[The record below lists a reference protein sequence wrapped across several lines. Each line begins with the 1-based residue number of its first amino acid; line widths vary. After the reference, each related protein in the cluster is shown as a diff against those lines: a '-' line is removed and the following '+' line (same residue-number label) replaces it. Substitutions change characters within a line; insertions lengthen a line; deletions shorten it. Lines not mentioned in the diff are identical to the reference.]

1 MQSDYA
7 ADLLY
12 IITIYLTKASAVF
25 LFLRLTPNKA
35 HKIFCWTIM
44 GTSTLWVILSIFIV
58 ALRCQLSQPWVM
70 NEHCV
75 NVVSLPAAAYHFRE
89 TPPRSPHKSPK
100 SLHYR
105 LTQKNSLSDGRLLE
119 PWMV

>member
-12 IITIYLTKASAVF
+12 IFTIYLTKASAIF

-35 HKIFCWTIM
+35 HKLFCWTIM
-44 GTSTLWVILSIFIV
+44 GTSTVWVVLSVFIV
-58 ALRCQLSQPWVM
+58 ALRCQLSQPWVV

-75 NVVSLPAAAYHFRE
+75 NVVNFPAAALTTFLP
-89 TPPRSPHKSPK
+89 TPKPK
-100 SLHYR
+100 SRVSR
-105 LTQKNSLSDGRLLE
+105 LTQKKSFFDGRLLE
-119 PWMV
+119 R

>member
-12 IITIYLTKASAVF
+12 IFTIYLTKASAVF

-35 HKIFCWTIM
+35 HKLFCWTIM
-44 GTSTLWVILSIFIV
+44 GTSTLWVILSVFIV
-58 ALRCQLSQPWVM
+58 ALRCQLSQPWVV

-75 NVVSLPAAAYHFRE
+75 NVVNFPAAAHHFPP
-89 TPPRSPHKSPK
+89 TPPPK
-100 SLHYR
+100 SLLFG
-105 LTQKNSLSDGRLLE
+105 LTQKKSFFDGRLLE
-119 PWMV
+119 PWTA